1 MNKKEL
7 FKRNIEFA
15 YLYYI
20 DVTFSICW
28 SLCNCLYY
36 NSILIC
42 NSTFNTTMF
51 KLLFGVTQYDLLIQS
66 YIKNGD
72 SFKLSSLLVQMDYI
86 IDSVINSHDIMKSY

>member
-7 FKRNIEFA
+7 FKRNIYFA

-36 NSILIC
+36 NSILKC
-42 NSTFNTTMF
+42 NGTFNTTMF
-51 KLLFGVTQYDLLIQS
+51 KLLFDVTQYDLLIQN

-72 SFKLSSLLVQMDYI
+72 SSKLSSLLVEMDYI